1 MNADLDFEVE
11 MFLSKLSLLEAKS
24 EVVHLEQTINKKRTR
39 ENLYEFL
46 KDDLIFFLQKV
57 LSGAEI
63 SDSFPDTST
72 IHKDII
78 QILKEL
84 GVYVYYPVGKDFDK
98 TSIIER
104 WYRQLSK
111 ISVLTLPKIINFFN
125 IYRNRL
131 YSLTEKCPYEFSDLN
146 RIVRKMLSSEDYEIT
161 FEEIYNAEHTLR
173 EEILFSLLRQ
183 ISPNNRLEYLVGK
196 EIVVDLSDQFIKI
209 LHQEF
214 SEELKKD
221 LNEKKIVAD
230 EIIKE
235 KESIDTEFKLAK
247 KLQTKTLQKLPE
259 SDSRIKFSLWYSPL
273 MHVGGDYYSVNQ
285 LDTHEYSLFLA
296 DISGHG
302 ISAAMLL
309 NTVKIS
315 FEQYLTYKDRPEKLI
330 RKMNDDL
337 YGKIGDN
344 FVTAIYIYINLK
356 KKIIRYCNA
365 GHPKAFLYPLTENRP
380 KVRFL
385 RQTGKVIGIFQKANF
400 RDEELKLKEKER
412 LVIYTDGIPE
422 TFNKNNQMFG
432 ERGLLRA
439 FSNSNLI
446 DGEEAIEKVK
456 ENLKNFQGDSPI
468 EDDRCLILCDMN
480 LSETPLK

>member
-1 MNADLDFEVE
+1 
-11 MFLSKLSLLEAKS
+11 MFLSKLSLLEVKS
-24 EVVHLEQTINKKRTR
+24 ETTGIELTINKKLTR

-46 KDDLIFFLQKV
+46 KDDLIFFLQKI
-57 LSGAEI
+57 LSGAKI
-63 SDSFPDTST
+63 SDSFPDIST

-84 GVYVYYPVGKDFDK
+84 GVYVYYPVGKDFAK

-104 WYRQLSK
+104 WYTQLSK
-111 ISVLTLPKIINFFN
+111 TNALTLPKIINFFD

-146 RIVRKMLSSEDYEIT
+146 KIVRKMLKSENYEIS
-161 FEEIYNAEHTLR
+161 FEEIYSAEHLLR
-173 EEILFSLLRQ
+173 DEILFALLRQ
-183 ISPNNRLEYLVGK
+183 IAPNNRLEYLVGK
-196 EIVVDLSDQFIKI
+196 EIIVDLSNQFIKI

-214 SEELKKD
+214 SDDLKKD
-221 LNEKKIVAD
+221 LNEQKIVAD

-235 KESIDTEFKLAK
+235 KETIDTEFKLAK

-259 SDSRIKFSLWYSPL
+259 TDERIHFSLWYSPL
-273 MHVGGDYYSVNQ
+273 IHVGGDYYSVNQ
-285 LDTHEYSLFLA
+285 FDTNEYSLFLA

-315 FEQYLTYKDRPEKLI
+315 FEKYLATYKDRPEKLI
-330 RKMNDDL
+330 RKMNDEL

-344 FVTAIYIYINLK
+344 FVTAIYVYINLK

-365 GHPKAFLYPLTENRP
+365 GHPKAFLYPLTGSRP

-385 RQTGKVIGIFQKANF
+385 RQTGKVLGIFQKANF
-400 RDEELKLKEKER
+400 RDEELKLQEKER
-412 LVIYTDGIPE
+412 LIIYTDGISE
-422 TFNKNNQMFG
+422 TFNHSKQMFG
-432 ERGLLRA
+432 ERGILRA
-439 FSNSNLI
+439 FSNSDSNN
-446 DGEEAIEKVK
+446 GELAIEQMKD
-456 ENLKNFQGDSPI
+456 NLKIFQGNYPV
-468 EDDRCLILCDMN
+468 EDDRCLILCDIN
-480 LSETPLK
+480 NQKFTEK